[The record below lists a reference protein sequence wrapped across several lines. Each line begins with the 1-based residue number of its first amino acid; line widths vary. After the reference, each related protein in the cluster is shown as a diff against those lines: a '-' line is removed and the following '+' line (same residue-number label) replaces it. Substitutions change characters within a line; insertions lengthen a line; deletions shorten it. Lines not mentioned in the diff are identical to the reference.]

1 MTTPAPEKPWYV
13 EALPERQWPRLLVY
27 TKLAAGTPVQE
38 QVQALL
44 DKGFD
49 LELSHDQR
57 YAEIVASAE
66 DLDDL
71 RLLGYVAVVV
81 RDLLEE

>member
-1 MTTPAPEKPWYV
+1 MYTKQSEETPA
-13 EALPERQWPRLLVY
+13 
-27 TKLAAGTPVQE
+27 QE
-38 QVQALL
+38 QVQAVL

-49 LELSHDQR
+49 LELSPDRR

-66 DLDDL
+66 DLADL

-81 RDLLEE
+81 RDLLED

>member
-1 MTTPAPEKPWYV
+1 MAAPAGVSKLAEETPA
-13 EALPERQWPRLLVY
+13 
-27 TKLAAGTPVQE
+27 QE

-49 LELSHDQR
+49 LELSSDRR

-81 RDLLEE
+81 RDLLED